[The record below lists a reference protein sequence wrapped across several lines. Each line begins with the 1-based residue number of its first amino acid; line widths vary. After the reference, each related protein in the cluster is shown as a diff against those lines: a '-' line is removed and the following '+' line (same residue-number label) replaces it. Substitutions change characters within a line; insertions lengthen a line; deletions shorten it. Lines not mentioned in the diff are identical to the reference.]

1 MVLPLAVM
9 VQYQPTQYLW
19 WFYQVSVLHFV
30 THLSVGGFWL
40 SPLWGIMNNATMNI
54 YEQVFSPLYSF

>member
-19 WFYQVSVLHFV
+19 WFYQVSVFCILLPIFQLVAFGCPHFGA
-30 THLSVGGFWL
+30 S
-40 SPLWGIMNNATMNI
+40 
-54 YEQVFSPLYSF
+54 